1 MGTEGE
7 QQRPERA
14 ELVDSP
20 TPAPPTPTPVRQF
33 RLEVGSVND
42 PEEAEADTIADRVIG
57 LIAATEAGAV
67 PGASSTR
74 VRRSTSAVTPS
85 VGAEG
90 GSLDSALE
98 SRIRT
103 SSGRALSTDVR
114 RPFEGAF
121 GADFSGVRVHADSRS
136 APALGADAFTQ
147 GTDIHFAPGRFEP
160 GTSAGDH
167 LLAHELAHV
176 VQQNGVRRRISGDA
190 LTIRRAL
197 AGTHAAMVATEGEK
211 GFRAF
216 KTHGSW
222 TDALQALH
230 KYEVMEAKP
239 AVMGNIKKQTSEVKA
254 FQKQLASIAKHC
266 RSWLDAHESDILG
279 KITTVQMSTG
289 DISTQ
294 PDEVKQG
301 VEKLS
306 AIRNLLRKVVWE
318 QSQISIN
325 NRRTNARD
333 DSRLQGPAV
342 DNAVGGQASQL
353 DRVTYNTGGLNNPTG
368 FYQPDAMTQDV
379 SASAAGAIGIPAVD
393 PNWAGRSMAA
403 ARLDQLLTAR
413 LVAAGADAAIQ
424 EPSLVQMDFASHS
437 RTPLGANAAVAT
449 TGVYL
454 EKAKGEELRGGYL
467 GDAANKVT
475 TMEAGRA
482 DAGQLALDDPVLQRA
497 MNKLQLLD
505 ALCGQ
510 VDRHGGNM
518 YVKLDVQGRVTG
530 VEGIDNDMA
539 FGSKMA
545 GDDKALRAPG
555 GQGVGNDLVGEQRAW
570 KGLPPIAD
578 RAVANAITTIT
589 GADIHAAIDGLIS
602 PAEVDAT
609 IGRLTKTKAF
619 LAMLPGNAL
628 IDPGD
633 WDTRKAELS
642 NRQQASN
649 SYLGA
654 ARTEAIGVLTIM
666 SSAALKILL
675 VAEMAAENDA
685 PATSKRQG
693 MVPEFLFAEGQ
704 VMTDVQNQVGK
715 GVVEATAVAR
725 GEALARQ
732 YARRIQWSGVD
743 RTGMGFKQALA
754 SVNAEQC
761 AEALEM
767 ARRFCYAL
775 WP

>member
-7 QQRPERA
+7 HKRVEPVAVDVA
-14 ELVDSP
+14 EVA
-20 TPAPPTPTPVRQF
+20 APLRQF
-33 RLEVGSVND
+33 RLEVGSAND
-42 PEEAEADTIADRVIG
+42 PAELEADTVADRVIG

-67 PGASSTR
+67 QDRASTR
-74 VRRSTSAVTPS
+74 VRRSTSAITPS
-85 VGAEG
+85 VGVEG
-90 GSLDSALE
+90 GPLDPALE
-98 SRIRT
+98 SRIRA
-103 SSGRALSTDVR
+103 SSGRPLSADAR
-114 RPFEGAF
+114 RSFEGAF
-121 GADFSGVRVHADSRS
+121 GADFSGVRVHPDSRS
-136 APALGADAFTQ
+136 APALGAEAFTQ
-147 GTDIHFAPGRFEP
+147 GTDIHFAPGRYDP

-176 VQQNGVRRRISGDA
+176 VQQNGVRRRVSGDA
-190 LTIRRAL
+190 LVIRRAL
-197 AGTHAAMVATEGEK
+197 AGTYHAMVATEDVK

-222 TDALQALH
+222 TDALEALQ

-239 AVMGNIKKQTSEVKA
+239 PVTGGIKKQRSEVKA

-266 RSWLDAHESDILG
+266 RSWLDAHESDIQG
-279 KITTVQMSTG
+279 KITATQMSTG

-294 PDEVKQG
+294 PVEVKQG

-306 AIRNLLRKVVWE
+306 AMRNLLRKVVWE
-318 QSQISIN
+318 QSQISMT
-325 NRRTNARD
+325 NRRTNAHD

-353 DRVTYNTGGLNNPTG
+353 DRVTYNAVGLTNPTG
-368 FYQPDAMTQDV
+368 FYQPDAATQDV
-379 SASAAGAIGIPAVD
+379 SASAAAAIGIPAID

-424 EPSLVQMDFASHS
+424 EPSLVQMNFASHS
-437 RTPLGANAAVAT
+437 RTPLGGNVAVAT

-454 EKAKGEELRGGYL
+454 EKAKGEELRDEYL
-467 GDAANKVT
+467 DDAANKVT
-475 TMEAGRA
+475 ATEAGRA

-497 MNKLQLLD
+497 LNKLQLLD

-510 VDRHGGNM
+510 VDRHAANL
-518 YVKLDVQGRVTG
+518 YVLRDVQGLVTG

-539 FGSKMA
+539 FGSKMR
-545 GDDKALRAPG
+545 GDDKALRVPG

-570 KGLPPIAD
+570 RGLPPIAD
-578 RAVANAITTIT
+578 RAVANAIATIT
-589 GADIHAAIDGLIS
+589 EADIHTAIDGLIS

-628 IDPGD
+628 IDSND

-654 ARTEAIGVLTIM
+654 ARTEAIDALTVTT
-666 SSAALKILL
+666 SALKTQL
-675 VAEMAAENDA
+675 VAEMAAQNDA
-685 PATSKRQG
+685 PAISKRLG

-704 VMTDVQNQVGK
+704 VVTDVQNQVGK
-715 GVVEATAVAR
+715 GVAEVIAVAR
-725 GEALARQ
+725 GKTLARQ
-732 YARRIQWSGVD
+732 YAQRIQWSGVD
-743 RTGMGFKQALA
+743 RTAMGFKQALA
-754 SVNAEQC
+754 SVDAEQC
-761 AEALEM
+761 ADALEM